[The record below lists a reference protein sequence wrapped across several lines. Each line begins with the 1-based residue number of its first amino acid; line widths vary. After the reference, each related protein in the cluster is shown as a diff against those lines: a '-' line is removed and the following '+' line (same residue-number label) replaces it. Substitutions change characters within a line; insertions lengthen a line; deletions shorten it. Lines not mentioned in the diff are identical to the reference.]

1 MRGNNKIA
9 DADPCSIATVGTPM
23 LRIACVFLACLACAS
38 FLSHAQVYKWIDKDG
53 KVQYSDKPP
62 PEGAGTSAAKK
73 LDTPTPSSSAATASS
88 WQDQELE
95 YKKRRIESAEK
106 KAKEEERERKNQ
118 QRCNDARNYLRKL
131 QEVSQVYTRDE
142 KGERQFMSDAEH
154 QAEIV
159 RMQGEISENCR

>member
-1 MRGNNKIA
+1 MRDINKAA
-9 DADPCSIATVGTPM
+9 DADTCSNATVGAPA

-38 FLSHAQVYKWIDKDG
+38 FLGHAQVYKWIDKDG

-73 LDTPTPSSSAATASS
+73 LDAPTPSSSAAKASS

-106 KAKEEERERKNQ
+106 KAKEDELERKNQ
-118 QRCNDARNYLRKL
+118 QRCNDARDYLRRL
-131 QEVSQVYTRDE
+131 QEVGTVYTTDE
-142 KGERQFMSDAEH
+142 KGEKQYLSDAEH
-154 QAEIV
+154 QTEIA
-159 RMQGEISENCR
+159 RMKELISEHCR